1 MKHTIKQRFR
11 RGASI
16 AIALLI
22 FLLCA
27 LAGVSALMMAAS
39 NAGRYSHKS
48 EQDYYSVSSAA
59 LYFVDLFASST
70 LTYTSKQIAFEYKRE
85 WTFDAATEGSDPA
98 NQHNSTDSYNL
109 TIPTESGSMSGGS
122 YTFRTE
128 SGKTDGFKLQSIIC
142 GQCDKIVPYLNI
154 PDEWYARVKDN
165 EGDPPKRPAAPEP
178 VTDKFTFTMKDYPQ
192 FGTVTCTMRMEA
204 NYDLLFTFL
213 SESGGYS
220 ITLYWVAEVDPAIV
234 AKDPE
239 YVYAD
244 VDETNNFK
252 KGYLRQ
258 ISTLIV
264 TVKWRKSN
272 ITISRGETVDTFTEG
287 EKNEETA

>member
-1 MKHTIKQRFR
+1 
-11 RGASI
+11 
-16 AIALLI
+16 
-22 FLLCA
+22 
-27 LAGVSALMMAAS
+27 
-39 NAGRYSHKS
+39 
-48 EQDYYSVSSAA
+48 
-59 LYFVDLFASST
+59 
-70 LTYTSKQIAFEYKRE
+70 
-85 WTFDAATEGSDPA
+85 
-98 NQHNSTDSYNL
+98 
-109 TIPTESGSMSGGS
+109 
-122 YTFRTE
+122 
-128 SGKTDGFKLQSIIC
+128 
-142 GQCDKIVPYLNI
+142 
-154 PDEWYARVKDN
+154 
-165 EGDPPKRPAAPEP
+165 
-178 VTDKFTFTMKDYPQ
+178 
-192 FGTVTCTMRMEA
+192 MRMDA